1 MMPFIENELKIH
13 GINCEGKKYFSFTGE
28 LMTED
33 IEKGLFEAGVLKE
46 RKVADLAED
55 DTTARGPLFCAGCPH
70 RPVFD
75 ILKKMKVNVVGDIG
89 CYTMGMYYPWEV
101 LNISISM
108 GSSIS
113 IMKGMRVA
121 FDKHGDKDVP
131 LVGLIGDGTLFHSG
145 LPAFANFK
153 YQLKGD
159 EKMTMII
166 LDNAATA
173 MTGGQPTAG
182 SYKLD
187 NVGQNMSI
195 ENILKAMGYDDVE
208 RVDQFNYKEARD
220 KIKAAVN
227 RDGISI
233 IITTRPCALRY
244 KIKETPFYVDPEVC
258 IACRT
263 CIKTNCPPLRMKEY
277 DG

>member
-1 MMPFIENELKIH
+1 
-13 GINCEGKKYFSFTGE
+13 
-28 LMTED
+28 
-33 IEKGLFEAGVLKE
+33 
-46 RKVADLAED
+46 
-55 DTTARGPLFCAGCPH
+55 
-70 RPVFD
+70 
-75 ILKKMKVNVVGDIG
+75 MKVNVVGDIG

-131 LVGLIGDGTLFHSG
+131 LVGLIGDGTFYHSG
-145 LPAFANFK
+145 LPAFANLK

-166 LDNAATA
+166 LENDTTA